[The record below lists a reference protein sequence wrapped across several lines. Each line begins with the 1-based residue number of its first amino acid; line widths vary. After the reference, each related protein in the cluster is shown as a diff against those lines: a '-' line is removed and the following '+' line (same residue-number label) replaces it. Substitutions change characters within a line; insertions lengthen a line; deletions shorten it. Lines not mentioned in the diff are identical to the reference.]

1 MAAARRAASAA
12 HHAASAPC
20 ARHQKVGLRGLEEVR
35 AYSSMVRLDLVED
48 RRKIK
53 ERVARVMMRT
63 VSEYMIMPH
72 LMLGLTPLRCATLVV
87 TPQRQRYA
95 AAHGLHR

>member
-1 MAAARRAASAA
+1 
-12 HHAASAPC
+12 
-20 ARHQKVGLRGLEEVR
+20 
-35 AYSSMVRLDLVED
+35 
-48 RRKIK
+48 
-53 ERVARVMMRT
+53 MRT

-95 AAHGLHR
+95 AAHGLQRQRQRPEEAPRREGEAPLL